1 MAATQHPMLRTFQ
14 RCSLILL
21 MLCAGPYAHAATDE
35 NGQPLPAD
43 NDTAASEGSDNAV
56 QTDNSEPSDEAVDEN
71 FVVQRPRVLPDEEQK
86 RHQAVV
92 DYLQQFSRSGELITM
107 MAGDDR
113 FNGLYLSETA
123 GKPQGAVLI
132 LHDTEQHGHW
142 PYVVAPLRE
151 QLPASGW
158 ATLSIELPTPPQAPV
173 PARPVYSSPAEE
185 SPAEDD
191 AANAE
196 SEAGSDDK
204 QQEVASADA
213 SDSDGPTQDGEVDG
227 AADNENLNSDNE
239 PALPKLTGL
248 PAIADNDAAAEVPA
262 QPEVSA
268 EDKFRDAML
277 ARISQS
283 VSYLNQRGQ
292 LNIVIVAT
300 GSSAGWASEYLQQ
313 KPATVVKGKGKD
325 SEEKGY
331 TLVLIDATDHRL
343 NRIPLVQ
350 RLTELDLPVLDLISP
365 AGITP
370 GWQASQRAGAMRH
383 RQKSGY
389 QQIQVPAF
397 ALQYDDNNVLV
408 RRVRGWLKTHAAGT
422 ELPTG

>member
-1 MAATQHPMLRTFQ
+1 MATTRLPMLRTFQ
-14 RCSLILL
+14 RYSLLL
-21 MLCAGPYAHAATDE
+21 LTLSAGPHVLAATDE
-35 NGQPLPAD
+35 NGQPLPVE
-43 NDTAASEGSDNAV
+43 NSDTAVGQDDSSDAGSDK
-56 QTDNSEPSDEAVDEN
+56 EAEDQN
-71 FVVQRPRVLPDEEQK
+71 FVVEKPRVMPDEEHN

-92 DYLQQFSRSGELITM
+92 DYLRQFSRSGELVTM

-158 ATLSIELPTPPQAPV
+158 ATLSIELPTPPEAPV
-173 PARPVYSSPAEE
+173 PARPVYSSPEE
-185 SPAEDD
+185 DSPAEDD
-191 AANAE
+191 DEQAASADNSD
-196 SEAGSDDK
+196 SEA
-204 QQEVASADA
+204 QEATIADA
-213 SDSDGPTQDGEVDG
+213 SDNESPVVDGEAEAG
-227 AADNENLNSDNE
+227 AADENLNADNE

-248 PAIADNDAAAEVPA
+248 PEVADNDAPAEAPA
-262 QPEVSA
+262 LPGKSA
-268 EDKFRDAML
+268 EDTFRDAML

-313 KPATVVKGKGKD
+313 KPVTVVKGKGKD

-343 NRIPLVQ
+343 NRLPLVQ
-350 RLTELDLPVLDLISP
+350 RLTALELPVLDLISP

-370 GWQASQRAGAMRH
+370 DWQASQRAGAMRH